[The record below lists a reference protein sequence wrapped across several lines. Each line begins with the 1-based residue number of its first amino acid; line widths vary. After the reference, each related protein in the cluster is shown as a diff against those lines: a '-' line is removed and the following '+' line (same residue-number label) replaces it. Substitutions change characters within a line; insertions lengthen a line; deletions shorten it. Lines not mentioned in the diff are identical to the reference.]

1 MFLLLYPI
9 ILDTLTTH
17 NALCIINSNWR
28 KIMTEEEFLAEGGIP
43 LEIMTKE
50 EDRLLMKVV
59 EPIWKAGQFE
69 IISEER
75 TKSIHE
81 EFRKLGVEEAEATRL
96 TRHFNAACKYMREMP
111 PDEKK
116 KLYKRFDEGF
126 GL

>member
-1 MFLLLYPI
+1 
-9 ILDTLTTH
+9 
-17 NALCIINSNWR
+17 
-28 KIMTEEEFLAEGGIP
+28 MTEEEFLAEGGIP